1 MATSSEDHR
10 AARDAFLD
18 TLPAEEQARILRQAE
33 KMGPISTDPDWLVAY
48 AAERSSARAER
59 SAARFEAAVAAAMPM
74 VRTAPSAAPSS
85 PPRGWRWPLTVA
97 ALAGGLLLLALASF
111 SGAVAQWSLD
121 ASRCRVL
128 GAAMTVPH
136 LPWMSAAGSTIATW
150 PVLPFVIAT
159 AVMLVIIVLLGL
171 RKSGPAYRKV
181 FPS

>member
-18 TLPAEEQARILRQAE
+18 TLSAEEQARVLRQAE

-48 AAERSSARAER
+48 AAERS
-59 SAARFEAAVAAAMPM
+59 AARFEAAVAAAMSM

-85 PPRGWRWPLTVA
+85 PPRGWRWPLTVV
-97 ALAGGLLLLALASF
+97 ALACGLLLLALASF